1 MDGLSLREAEE
12 ENNKKLLLINKTKN
26 ELINLIENYIE
37 NNCVEFKKEEMKK
50 LFEIKISELA
60 EKMSEGKRIVSDGN
74 FSNNQVNN
82 SSSNTKSNISNISN
96 LINNNSNSNASFT
109 LSN

>member
-1 MDGLSLREAEE
+1 MDGLSLRETEE
-12 ENNKKLLLINKTKN
+12 ENKRKLLLIDKTKN

-37 NNCVEFKKEEMKK
+37 NNCVEFKKEEMKN

-82 SSSNTKSNISNISN
+82 SSNTKSNISNISN
-96 LINNNSNSNASFT
+96 IINNNSNSNASLTF
-109 LSN
+109 SN